1 MTPALQR
8 TRLRSWL
15 KWEKTECRGF
25 CYTKEYHRE
34 KVKITDARLCR
45 PLYVK
50 NAATLPKSGKH
61 HYIKLEIDSFKVK
74 MSRFFKAGPL
84 LACVDLNIFIL

>member
-34 KVKITDARLCR
+34 KVKITV
-45 PLYVK
+45 VK
-50 NAATLPKSGKH
+50 K
-61 HYIKLEIDSFKVK
+61 E
-74 MSRFFKAGPL
+74 FFKD
-84 LACVDLNIFIL
+84 LAEEYLTEGDTFLFEGNAQMPERNNGCQALPASLCQKRCHAS